1 MVDSCKNSMDLKI
14 ILSIVYF
21 YTLTSINKEYEQ
33 GSKMKKFDRKQIYML
48 LTLISFALSEY
59 IFSLQWLS
67 MDFNSHYGF

>member
-1 MVDSCKNSMDLKI
+1 MDLKI

>member
-1 MVDSCKNSMDLKI
+1 MDLKI

-67 MDFNSHYGF
+67 MDINNHYGF

>member
-1 MVDSCKNSMDLKI
+1 MDLKI

-67 MDFNSHYGF
+67 MDFNSHHGF

>member
-1 MVDSCKNSMDLKI
+1 MDLKI

-48 LTLISFALSEY
+48 LTLISVH
-59 IFSLQWLS
+59 I
-67 MDFNSHYGF
+67 